1 MYKNVDRK
9 RIKKLVFILI
19 GNAIYAFAIA
29 YFILPIGLIT
39 GGTTGIAICVQHYT
53 GLEIST
59 FVIIFNVLMFILG
72 AAVLGK
78 KFAMT
83 TLVSSI
89 VYPFFLRFW
98 QLAIKWT
105 GPMTE
110 DFILC
115 TVFAGLLIG
124 LGIGIVIRE
133 GASTGGM
140 DIPPLVIHKKTGLS
154 VALVL
159 NVCDIGILLLQIV
172 FSNRTQVMY
181 GILLVCIY
189 TYMLD
194 KILVSGKSKVQV
206 KIISEKY
213 LEINQRILEQID
225 RGTTLFEV
233 EGGFTRNETYA
244 VLTVVNQ
251 RELFHVNELV
261 HEIDPNAFIIIGQVK
276 EVRGKG
282 FTIGKEYEKKNR

>member
-1 MYKNVDRK
+1 M
-9 RIKKLVFILI
+9 KKLAFILA

-39 GGTTGIAICVQHYT
+39 GGTTGIAICVEHYT

-59 FVIIFNVLMFILG
+59 FVVIFNLLMFLLG
-72 AAVLGK
+72 AMVLGK

-83 TLVSSI
+83 TVVSSI

-98 QLAIKWT
+98 QYMVFVT
-105 GPMTE
+105 GTLTE

-140 DIPPLVIHKKTGLS
+140 DIPPLVINKKTGLP
-154 VALVL
+154 VAVVL
-159 NVCDIGILLLQIV
+159 NVCDVCILLMQIV

-194 KILVSGKSKVQV
+194 KVLVAGKSKIQI

-213 LEINQRILEQID
+213 LEINQKILEEID

-233 EGGFTRNETYA
+233 EGGFTRKETYA

-282 FTIGKEYEKKNR
+282 FTIGKEYEKQNGQGQRCS

>member
-1 MYKNVDRK
+1 MKVKKNRL
-9 RIKKLVFILI
+9 KKIALI
-19 GNAIYAFAIA
+19 VAGNAIYAFAIA

-39 GGTTGIAICVQHYT
+39 GGTTGIAICIEHYT
-53 GLEIST
+53 GLPIST
-59 FVIIFNVLMFILG
+59 FVVIFNVLMFILG
-72 AAVLGK
+72 AIVLGK

-83 TLVSSI
+83 TLVSTF
-89 VYPFFLRFW
+89 VYPIFLHIW
-98 QLAIKWT
+98 QLMVRVT
-105 GPMTE
+105 GTLTE
-110 DFILC
+110 DYILC

-124 LGIGIVIRE
+124 FGIGIVIRE

-140 DIPPLVIHKKTGLS
+140 DIPPLIINKKTGIP
-154 VALVL
+154 VAVVL
-159 NVCDIGILLLQIV
+159 NVCDVCILLLQII
-172 FSNRTQVMY
+172 FSNRNQVMY

-194 KILVSGKSKVQV
+194 KILVAGKSKVQV
-206 KIISEKY
+206 KIISDKY
-213 LEINQRILEQID
+213 LEINQKILEDID

-233 EGGFTRNETYA
+233 EGGYTRNETYA

-261 HEIDPNAFIIIGQVK
+261 HEIDPDAFIIIGQVK

-282 FTIGKEYEKKNR
+282 FTIGKDYQKQG